1 MVKKVSIFL
10 GSFYKVGAPPSQ
22 RGGILAGVP
31 ALHGNQHSDL
41 GGEQVLETS
50 NENARFLTPR
60 GRKSR
65 PPGIK
70 YILNVLY
77 LLSFVFP

>member
-1 MVKKVSIFL
+1 MFSSARFKRWALTRTQV
-10 GSFYKVGAPPSQ
+10 
-22 RGGILAGVP
+22 AGFWLVVT
-31 ALHGNQHSDL
+31 ALHGNQSFEV
-41 GGEQVLETS
+41 GGEKVLETS
-50 NENARFLTPR
+50 NGNARFYTPR

-77 LLSFVFP
+77 LLNFVLP